1 MNKVFRG
8 FKCAFISIYI
18 YTLYYYRNQ
27 LRKKNMYINEIILFL
42 KSTLKNAAEKLSH
55 IIQIYKVFK

>member
-1 MNKVFRG
+1 
-8 FKCAFISIYI
+8 
-18 YTLYYYRNQ
+18 
-27 LRKKNMYINEIILFL
+27 MYINEIILFL